1 MNTRLLSIISTGMAV
16 FFAVLLFTRS
26 CDPPT
31 TPPDDPEK
39 RELLDR
45 VAELEEDIQLTKDS
59 LRQNEALQEAQ
70 RVRYTSDTLSLNRE
84 NRRLCVRYN
93 EAKAQVQQLSDTSGR
108 IAAYV
113 HVSDSLLA
121 VKDSTI
127 AVERNNAMVAGKLWQ
142 MEVGLIGEKYIKQVE
157 ISNEYKARAESLEKK
172 TARLEKR
179 LERKR
184 KGNRILLGV
193 AGGLA
198 AVTTLLI
205 IAE

>member
-31 TPPDDPEK
+31 TPPEDDNLWREK
-39 RELLDR
+39 VTQREQ
-45 VAELEEDIQLTKDS
+45 VIQTKDS
-59 LRQNEALQEAQ
+59 IIASLQALRDEQKIDYRKDSARLERKAAAIFK
-70 RVRYTSDTLSLNRE
+70 RYS
-84 NRRLCVRYN
+84 

-108 IAAYV
+108 IEAYV

-142 MEVGLIGEKYIKQVE
+142 MEVGLIGEKYMKQVE
-157 ISNEYKARAESLEKK
+157 ISNEYKGRVESLENRS
-172 TARLEKR
+172 ARLEKR

-184 KGNRILLGV
+184 KWNGVWRGV
-193 AGGLA
+193 ALGLA
-198 AVTTLLI
+198 SVTAIVMLT
-205 IAE
+205 E